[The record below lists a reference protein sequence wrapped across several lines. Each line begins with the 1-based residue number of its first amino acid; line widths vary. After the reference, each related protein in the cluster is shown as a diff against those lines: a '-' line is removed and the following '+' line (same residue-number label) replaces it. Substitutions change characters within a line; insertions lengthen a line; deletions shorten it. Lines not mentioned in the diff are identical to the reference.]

1 MTTTTTTTT
10 SSYLGSP
17 IDTTSATSTTS
28 SSDLSNYSTTPID
41 IATSTTSSSD
51 LSSYS
56 TTPIDIATS
65 TTSSSDLS
73 NYSTTP
79 IDITTSSQPSCVGSV
94 TYYSTT
100 PPTVYETTTIPFTVT
115 VTASN
120 VSLTTPPIYTPPPPC
135 YQSVIVPAATTKCD
149 HNCPFDSPNVGE
161 TLTGSAYT
169 STVLVTKKTPVPTV
183 VPDTS
188 APPDFHITPATPQA
202 SPTPTVQSPTPLPS
216 SQGADNGHSSGGGGG
231 NSPAPAP
238 GKTQGNDGSPTT
250 LIAGDNSP
258 PPVAAKD
265 GQTNNGA
272 APSAPTTA
280 NVNGVPVIVL
290 PSSSGVVIGGQV
302 ISVPQS
308 GSKTTVVANGNTFTL
323 GKSAIVGPGTTI
335 AIAADQAGGPTPVT
349 ANGLTF
355 QVGATQAIISGKTY
369 AIGAGA
375 PTTTLNIGGQT
386 VVVGPSGVGVPG
398 ETVAPEKATA
408 GPSMSVVT
416 AGGVTI
422 TYDKSEA
429 IIGSSTYRIGQGAS
443 QTVITVNGKTVSLGA
458 SGVGLASSTMPP
470 AKITAG
476 PSLSAV
482 TADGVSFSVDATEV
496 VIGSSTF
503 RIGSGAPT
511 ETTVINGHTV
521 SIGPSGVGLGST
533 TVRPPTATAG
543 LQQSGVTSA
552 IRERPFGSFV
562 FLITVLLGHFLV

>member
-1 MTTTTTTTT
+1 MTTMTTTTTTT
-10 SSYLGSP
+10 SSYLGSL
-17 IDTTSATSTTS
+17 IDTPSATSTTS
-28 SSDLSNYSTTPID
+28 SSVSSNS
-41 IATSTTSSSD
+41 
-51 LSSYS
+51 
-56 TTPIDIATS
+56 
-65 TTSSSDLS
+65 
-73 NYSTTP
+73 STTP
-79 IDITTSSQPSCVGSV
+79 IDITTSSQASCVGSV
-94 TYYSTT
+94 TYYSTA

-135 YQSVIVPAATTKCD
+135 YQSLIIPAATTKCD
-149 HNCPFDSPNVGE
+149 RNCPLYNPSVGE

-188 APPDFHITPATPQA
+188 APPDFHTTPATPQA
-202 SPTPTVQSPTPLPS
+202 NPTPTVQSPTPLPS
-216 SQGADNGHSSGGGGG
+216 SQGTDNAHSSGGGGG
-231 NSPAPAP
+231 NSPAP
-238 GKTQGNDGSPTT
+238 
-250 LIAGDNSP
+250 
-258 PPVAAKD
+258 VAVKD
-265 GQTNNGA
+265 GPTNNGA

-323 GKSAIVGPGTTI
+323 GKSSIVGPGTTI

-355 QVGATQAIISGKTY
+355 QVGATQAIISGKSY

-398 ETVAPEKATA
+398 ETVAPEQATA
-408 GPSMSVVT
+408 GPSLSVVT

-429 IIGSSTYRIGQGAS
+429 IVGSSTYRIGQGAS
-443 QTVITVNGKTVSLGA
+443 QTVITVNGKTVSFGA
-458 SGVGLASSTMPP
+458 SGVGLASSTIPP
-470 AKITAG
+470 AKITAA

-482 TADGVSFSVDATEV
+482 TVDGVSFSVDATEV

-543 LQQSGVTSA
+543 LQKSGVTSA

-562 FLITVLLGHFLV
+562 FLIATVLLGHFLV